1 MKDYFFASPV
11 ILNQLFKVYIL
22 PLVEYCYITWVPNE
36 QQSKRLESIQITKLV
51 CNRMNL
57 RYLSYS
63 QRLSKL
69 DLKPPKVRRDLKIL
83 KYVLKSIYNFGDVP
97 LEWKNKFAMKDS
109 RNGIMPQPIH
119 TRVRLRDKNIYLF
132 YLFV

>member
-1 MKDYFFASPV
+1 MNNKAKD
-11 ILNQLFKVYIL
+11 LNPYKNKSL
-22 PLVEYCYITWVPNE
+22 
-36 QQSKRLESIQITKLV
+36 
-51 CNRMNL
+51 NL
-57 RYLSYS
+57 YAIEWICHLSYS

-119 TRVRLRDKNIYLF
+119 TRVRLRDKNFYLF